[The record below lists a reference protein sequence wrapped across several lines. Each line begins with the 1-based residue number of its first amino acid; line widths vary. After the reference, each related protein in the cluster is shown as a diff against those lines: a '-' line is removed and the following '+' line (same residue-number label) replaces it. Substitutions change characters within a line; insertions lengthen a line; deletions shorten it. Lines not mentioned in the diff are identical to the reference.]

1 VVGTGIR
8 AVGQVTLE
16 ARHRIETAGKLLY
29 LLADPITT
37 RWVRDLNASAES
49 LHDLY
54 EPGGARRAAY
64 TAMVERVLGW
74 VRQDLAV
81 TVAFY
86 GHPGVFVA
94 PGHEAVRAAREEG
107 FRAEMLPGVS
117 AEDCLF
123 ADLGIDPAA
132 GCQSYEA
139 TDFLLHGRRIDTS
152 AALVLWQAGVVGD
165 LRYRQGPAGDGLR
178 VLTDHLLGL
187 YPGDH
192 RVWVYEAA
200 TLPVLRS
207 RAVRVPLG
215 ELAGTELSPM
225 STLYLPPARPAAP
238 DPDMA
243 RRLGITITPDG

>member
-1 VVGTGIR
+1 M
-8 AVGQVTLE
+8 
-16 ARHRIETAGKLLY
+16 LY

-37 RWVRDLNASAES
+37 RWVGDLNSSAES

-54 EPGGARRAAY
+54 VAGGERRAAY
-64 TAMVERVLGW
+64 TAMVERVLRW
-74 VRQDLAV
+74 VRRDLAV
-81 TVAFY
+81 CVAFY

-94 PGHEAVRAAREEG
+94 PGHEAVRAARLEG

-139 TDFLLHGRRIDTS
+139 TDLLLHGRRIDTS

-165 LRYRQGPAGDGLR
+165 LRYRQGRATDGLR
-178 VLTDHLLGL
+178 VLVDHLLHL

-192 RVWVYEAA
+192 RVVVYEAA
-200 TLPVLRS
+200 TLPVFGS
-207 RAVRVPLG
+207 RAVPVPLG
-215 ELAGTELSPM
+215 ELAEAELSPM
-225 STLYLPPARPAAP
+225 STLYLPPARPPTP
-238 DPDMA
+238 DPEMA
-243 RRLGITITPDG
+243 RRLGITITPEG